1 MGLIKLCR
9 DWLISKVYP
18 LRYRILVGGQHM
30 SDDDQTD
37 AIKDALKSQV
47 SSLMNRNRDLITQQ
61 ALTQAWT
68 SHDLKAQILGDL
80 KAQTLGGGGMS
91 QTVGYQLTSAKH
103 ADANPHI
110 SLVNRQTLKAL
121 LTEAKLA
128 KVEIYPEDK
137 QIHITLDHQGRGR
150 TQWLVESSDP
160 LFIQTF
166 VDDLVESM
174 PEAQAK

>member
-91 QTVGYQLTSAKH
+91 QTEGYQLT
-103 ADANPHI
+103 
-110 SLVNRQTLKAL
+110 
-121 LTEAKLA
+121 
-128 KVEIYPEDK
+128 
-137 QIHITLDHQGRGR
+137 
-150 TQWLVESSDP
+150 
-160 LFIQTF
+160 
-166 VDDLVESM
+166 
-174 PEAQAK
+174 